1 MLHFRYKLPK
11 GKDKIEVQSMSSEVL
26 VSIKKRLKLPAIVAP
41 MFLVS
46 GPDAVV
52 HSCKQGLMG
61 SFPGPNART
70 IDDLRNWFET
80 IDSKLNDEDAPWA
93 FNMITHNSYG
103 RFNEEIALVE
113 EFKPKIVITALG
125 GPHRVTQQVHRYGGL
140 VFADVNSPS
149 FARKAIDR
157 GADGLVLVCT
167 GAGGHTGE
175 YALMPFLDEVKSF
188 FDGPLIVG
196 GGISNGRS
204 IRAVENLG
212 VDFAYIGTRF
222 LAAKETLI
230 SDAYRQMVWESKMED
245 LIQSRAITGALGN
258 WMKASVEASGLSL
271 DDTKK
276 IAKIDFSGDMHAGSK
291 AWKTVWSAGQ
301 GVGNIK
307 NPETIREII
316 DILKREYETAVEF
329 QSKGS
334 QYL

>member
-1 MLHFRYKLPK
+1 
-11 GKDKIEVQSMSSEVL
+11 MSDEIL
-26 VSIKKRLKLPAIVAP
+26 VSIKKRLKLPAVVAP

-46 GPDAVV
+46 GPDAVIQ
-52 HSCKQGLMG
+52 SCKEGLMG

-70 IDDLRNWFET
+70 IDDLRSWFEI
-80 IDSKLNDEDAPWA
+80 IDTKLNQTDAPWA

-103 RFNEEIALVE
+103 RFDQEITLVE

-125 GPHRVTQQVHRYGGL
+125 GPHRVTQQVHAYGGL

-175 YALMPFLDEVKSF
+175 YALMPFLDEVRSF
-188 FDGPLIVG
+188 FDGPIMVG

-204 IRAVENLG
+204 IRAAETLG
-212 VDFAYIGTRF
+212 IDFAYIGTRF
-222 LAAKETLI
+222 LAAQETLI
-230 SDAYRQMVWESKMED
+230 SDAYRQMVWDSKMED

-258 WMKASVEASGLSL
+258 WMRASVEASGLSL

-301 GVGNIK
+301 GVGNVK
-307 NPETIREII
+307 KPETIKEII
-316 DILKREYETAVEF
+316 DILKKEYETAVEL

>member
-1 MLHFRYKLPK
+1 
-11 GKDKIEVQSMSSEVL
+11 MSNEIL
-26 VSIKKRLKLPAIVAP
+26 VSIKKRLKLPAVVAP

-46 GPDAVV
+46 GPDAVIQ
-52 HSCKQGLMG
+52 SCKEGLMG

-70 IDDLRNWFET
+70 IDDLRSWFEI
-80 IDSKLNDEDAPWA
+80 IDTKLNQEDAPWA

-103 RFNEEIALVE
+103 RFDQEITLVE

-125 GPHRVTQQVHRYGGL
+125 GPHRVTQQVHAYGGL

-149 FARKAIDR
+149 FAKKAIDR

-175 YALMPFLDEVKSF
+175 YALMPFLDEVRSF
-188 FDGPLIVG
+188 FDGPIMVG

-204 IRAVENLG
+204 IRAAETLG
-212 VDFAYIGTRF
+212 IDFAYIGTRF
-222 LAAKETLI
+222 LAAQETLI
-230 SDAYRQMVWESKMED
+230 SDAYRQMVWDSKMED

-258 WMKASVEASGLSL
+258 WMRASVEASGLSL

-301 GVGNIK
+301 GVGNVK
-307 NPETIREII
+307 KRETIKEII
-316 DILKREYETAVEF
+316 DILKKEYETSVEL

>member
-1 MLHFRYKLPK
+1 
-11 GKDKIEVQSMSSEVL
+11 MSNEIL
-26 VSIKKRLKLPAIVAP
+26 LSIKKRLKLPAVVAP

-46 GPDAVV
+46 GPDAVIQ
-52 HSCKQGLMG
+52 SCKEGLMG

-70 IDDLRNWFET
+70 IDDLRSWFDIINT
-80 IDSKLNDEDAPWA
+80 KLNEEDAPWA

-103 RFNEEIALVE
+103 RFDQEITLVE

-125 GPHRVTQQVHRYGGL
+125 GPHRVTQQVHAYGGL

-149 FARKAIDR
+149 FAKKAIDR

-175 YALMPFLDEVKSF
+175 YALMPFLDEVRSF
-188 FDGPLIVG
+188 FDGPIMVG

-204 IRAVENLG
+204 IRAAETLG
-212 VDFAYIGTRF
+212 IDFAYIGTRF
-222 LAAKETLI
+222 LAAQETLI
-230 SDAYRQMVWESKMED
+230 SDAYRQMVWDSKMED

-258 WMKASVEASGLSL
+258 WMRASVEASGLSL

-301 GVGNIK
+301 GVGSVRK
-307 NPETIREII
+307 PETIKEII
-316 DILKREYETAVEF
+316 DILKKEYEAAVKI

>member
-1 MLHFRYKLPK
+1 
-11 GKDKIEVQSMSSEVL
+11 MSSEVL

-196 GGISNGRS
+196 GGISNGMS

-307 NPETIREII
+307 NPETIKDII
-316 DILKREYETAVEF
+316 NILKKEYRSAVEM
-329 QSKGS
+329 QAMGS
-334 QYL
+334 DYL

>member
-1 MLHFRYKLPK
+1 
-11 GKDKIEVQSMSSEVL
+11 MSNEIL
-26 VSIKKRLKLPAIVAP
+26 FSIKKRLKLPAVVAP

-46 GPDAVV
+46 GPDAVIQ
-52 HSCKQGLMG
+52 SCKEGLMG

-70 IDDLRNWFET
+70 IDDLRSWFEI
-80 IDSKLNDEDAPWA
+80 IDTKLNQEDAPWA

-103 RFNEEIALVE
+103 RFDQEITLVE

-125 GPHRVTQQVHRYGGL
+125 GPHRVTQQVHAYGGL

-149 FARKAIDR
+149 FAKKAIDR

-175 YALMPFLDEVKSF
+175 YALMPFLDEVRSF
-188 FDGPLIVG
+188 FDGPIMVG

-204 IRAVENLG
+204 IRAAETLG

-222 LAAKETLI
+222 LAAQETLI
-230 SDAYRQMVWESKMED
+230 SNAYRQMVWDSKMED

-301 GVGNIK
+301 GVGNVRK
-307 NPETIREII
+307 PETIKEII
-316 DILKREYETAVEF
+316 DILKKEYETAVEL
-329 QSKGS
+329 QSEGS

>member
-1 MLHFRYKLPK
+1 
-11 GKDKIEVQSMSSEVL
+11 MSNEIL
-26 VSIKKRLKLPAIVAP
+26 FSIKKRLKLPAVVAP

-46 GPDAVV
+46 GPDAVIQ
-52 HSCKQGLMG
+52 SCKEGLMG

-70 IDDLRNWFET
+70 IDDLRSWFEIINT
-80 IDSKLNDEDAPWA
+80 KLNQEDAPWA

-103 RFNEEIALVE
+103 RFDQEITLVE

-125 GPHRVTQQVHRYGGL
+125 GPHRVTQQVHAYGGL

-149 FARKAIDR
+149 FAKKAIDR

-175 YALMPFLDEVKSF
+175 YALMPFLDEVRSF
-188 FDGPLIVG
+188 FDGPIMVG

-204 IRAVENLG
+204 IRAAETLG
-212 VDFAYIGTRF
+212 IDFAYIGTRF
-222 LAAKETLI
+222 LAAQETLI
-230 SDAYRQMVWESKMED
+230 SDAYRQMVWDSKMED

-258 WMKASVEASGLSL
+258 WMRASVEASGLSL

-301 GVGNIK
+301 GVGNVK
-307 NPETIREII
+307 KPETIKEII
-316 DILKREYETAVEF
+316 DILKKEYETAVKL
-329 QSKGS
+329 QSEGS

>member
-1 MLHFRYKLPK
+1 
-11 GKDKIEVQSMSSEVL
+11 MSNEIL
-26 VSIKKRLKLPAIVAP
+26 LSIKKRLKLPAVVAP

-46 GPDAVV
+46 GPDAVIQ
-52 HSCKQGLMG
+52 SCKEGLMG

-70 IDDLRNWFET
+70 IDDLRSWFEI
-80 IDSKLNDEDAPWA
+80 IDTKLNQEDAPWA

-103 RFNEEIALVE
+103 RFDQEITLVE

-125 GPHRVTQQVHRYGGL
+125 GPHRVTQQVHAYGGL

-149 FARKAIDR
+149 FAKKAIDR

-175 YALMPFLDEVKSF
+175 YALMPFLDEVRSF
-188 FDGPLIVG
+188 FDGPIMVG

-204 IRAVENLG
+204 IRAAETLG
-212 VDFAYIGTRF
+212 IDFAYIGTRF
-222 LAAKETLI
+222 LAAQETLI
-230 SDAYRQMVWESKMED
+230 SDAYRQMVWDSKMED

-258 WMKASVEASGLSL
+258 WMRASVEASGLSL

-301 GVGNIK
+301 GVGSVRK
-307 NPETIREII
+307 PETIKEII
-316 DILKREYETAVEF
+316 DILKKEYEAAVKI

>member
-1 MLHFRYKLPK
+1 
-11 GKDKIEVQSMSSEVL
+11 MSNEIL
-26 VSIKKRLKLPAIVAP
+26 FSIKKRLKLPAVVAP

-46 GPDAVV
+46 GPDAVIQ
-52 HSCKQGLMG
+52 SCKEGLMG

-70 IDDLRNWFET
+70 IDDLRSWFEI
-80 IDSKLNDEDAPWA
+80 IDTKLNQEDAPWA

-103 RFNEEIALVE
+103 RFDQEITLVE

-125 GPHRVTQQVHRYGGL
+125 GPHRVTQQVHAYGGL

-175 YALMPFLDEVKSF
+175 YALMPFLDEVRSF
-188 FDGPLIVG
+188 FDGPIMVG

-204 IRAVENLG
+204 IRAAETLG
-212 VDFAYIGTRF
+212 IDFAYIGTRF
-222 LAAKETLI
+222 LAAQETLI
-230 SDAYRQMVWESKMED
+230 SDAYRQMVWDSKMED

-301 GVGNIK
+301 GVGNVRK
-307 NPETIREII
+307 PETIKEII
-316 DILKREYETAVEF
+316 DILKIEYQAAVKL

>member
-1 MLHFRYKLPK
+1 
-11 GKDKIEVQSMSSEVL
+11 MSNEIL
-26 VSIKKRLKLPAIVAP
+26 VSIKKRLKLPAVVAP

-46 GPDAVV
+46 GPDAVIQ
-52 HSCKQGLMG
+52 SCKEGLMG

-70 IDDLRNWFET
+70 IDDLRSWFEI
-80 IDSKLNDEDAPWA
+80 IDTKLNPEDAPWA

-103 RFNEEIALVE
+103 RFDQEITLVE

-125 GPHRVTQQVHRYGGL
+125 GPHRVTQQVHAYGGL

-175 YALMPFLDEVKSF
+175 YALMPFLDEVRSF
-188 FDGPLIVG
+188 FDGPIMVG

-204 IRAVENLG
+204 IRAAETLG
-212 VDFAYIGTRF
+212 IDFAYIGTRF
-222 LAAKETLI
+222 LAAQETLI
-230 SDAYRQMVWESKMED
+230 SDAYRQMVWDSKMED

-258 WMKASVEASGLSL
+258 WMRASVEASGLSL

-301 GVGNIK
+301 GVGNVK
-307 NPETIREII
+307 KPETIKEII
-316 DILKREYETAVEF
+316 DILKKEYETAVEL
-329 QSKGS
+329 QSEGS

>member
-1 MLHFRYKLPK
+1 
-11 GKDKIEVQSMSSEVL
+11 MSNEIL
-26 VSIKKRLKLPAIVAP
+26 VSIKNRLKLPAVVAP

-46 GPDAVV
+46 GPEAVIQ
-52 HSCKQGLMG
+52 SCKEGLMG

-70 IDDLRNWFET
+70 INDLRSWFEI
-80 IDSKLNDEDAPWA
+80 IDTKLNQEDAPWA

-103 RFNEEIALVE
+103 RFDQEITLVE

-125 GPHRVTQQVHRYGGL
+125 GPHRVTQQVHGYGGL

-175 YALMPFLDEVKSF
+175 YALMPFLDEVRSF
-188 FDGPLIVG
+188 FDGPIMVG

-204 IRAVENLG
+204 IRAVETLG
-212 VDFAYIGTRF
+212 IDFAYIGTRF
-222 LAAKETLI
+222 LAAQETLI
-230 SDAYRQMVWESKMED
+230 SDAYRQMVWDSKMED

-301 GVGNIK
+301 GVGNVK
-307 NPETIREII
+307 KPETIKEII
-316 DILKREYETAVEF
+316 DLLKKEYETSVEL

>member
-1 MLHFRYKLPK
+1 
-11 GKDKIEVQSMSSEVL
+11 MSNEIL
-26 VSIKKRLKLPAIVAP
+26 VSIKKRLKLPAVVAP

-46 GPDAVV
+46 GPDAVIQ
-52 HSCKQGLMG
+52 SCKEGLMG

-70 IDDLRNWFET
+70 IDDLRSWFEI
-80 IDSKLNDEDAPWA
+80 IDTKLNHEDAPWA

-103 RFNEEIALVE
+103 RFDQEITLVE

-125 GPHRVTQQVHRYGGL
+125 GPHRVTQQVHAYGGL

-149 FARKAIDR
+149 FAKKAIDR

-175 YALMPFLDEVKSF
+175 YALMPFLDEVRSF
-188 FDGPLIVG
+188 FDGPIMVG

-204 IRAVENLG
+204 IRAAETLG
-212 VDFAYIGTRF
+212 IDFAYIGTRF
-222 LAAKETLI
+222 LAAQETLI
-230 SDAYRQMVWESKMED
+230 SDAYRQMVWDSKMED

-258 WMKASVEASGLSL
+258 WMRASVEASGLSL

-301 GVGNIK
+301 GVGSVRK
-307 NPETIREII
+307 PETIKEII
-316 DILKREYETAVEF
+316 DVLKKEYEVAVKI

>member
-1 MLHFRYKLPK
+1 
-11 GKDKIEVQSMSSEVL
+11 MSNEIL
-26 VSIKKRLKLPAIVAP
+26 FSIKKRLKLPAVVAP

-46 GPDAVV
+46 GPDAVIQ
-52 HSCKQGLMG
+52 SCKEGLMG

-70 IDDLRNWFET
+70 IDDLRSWFEI
-80 IDSKLNDEDAPWA
+80 IDTKLNQEDAPWA

-103 RFNEEIALVE
+103 RFDQEITLVE

-125 GPHRVTQQVHRYGGL
+125 GPHRVTQQVHAYGGL

-175 YALMPFLDEVKSF
+175 YALMPFLDEVRSF
-188 FDGPLIVG
+188 FDGPIMVG

-204 IRAVENLG
+204 ILAAETLG
-212 VDFAYIGTRF
+212 IDFAYIGTRF
-222 LAAKETLI
+222 LAAQETLI
-230 SDAYRQMVWESKMED
+230 SDAYRQMVWDSKMED
-245 LIQSRAITGALGN
+245 LIQSRAITVALGN

-301 GVGNIK
+301 GVGNVRK
-307 NPETIREII
+307 PETIKEII
-316 DILKREYETAVEF
+316 DILKKEYETAVEL
-329 QSKGS
+329 QSEGS

>member
-1 MLHFRYKLPK
+1 
-11 GKDKIEVQSMSSEVL
+11 MSNEIL
-26 VSIKKRLKLPAIVAP
+26 FSIKKRLKLPAVVAP

-46 GPDAVV
+46 GPDAVIQ
-52 HSCKQGLMG
+52 SCKEGLMG

-70 IDDLRNWFET
+70 IDDLRSWFDIINT
-80 IDSKLNDEDAPWA
+80 KLNEEDAPWA

-103 RFNEEIALVE
+103 RFDQEITLVE

-125 GPHRVTQQVHRYGGL
+125 GPHRVTQQVHAYGGL

-149 FARKAIDR
+149 FAKKAIDR

-175 YALMPFLDEVKSF
+175 YALMPFLDEVRSF
-188 FDGPLIVG
+188 FDGPIMVG

-204 IRAVENLG
+204 IRAAETLG
-212 VDFAYIGTRF
+212 IDFAYIGTRF
-222 LAAKETLI
+222 LAAQETLI
-230 SDAYRQMVWESKMED
+230 SDAYRQMVWDSKMED

-258 WMKASVEASGLSL
+258 WMRASVEASGLSL

-301 GVGNIK
+301 GVGNVRK
-307 NPETIREII
+307 PETIKEII
-316 DILKREYETAVEF
+316 DILKNEYETAVKL

>member
-1 MLHFRYKLPK
+1 
-11 GKDKIEVQSMSSEVL
+11 MSDEIL
-26 VSIKKRLKLPAIVAP
+26 VSIKKRLKLPAVVAP

-46 GPDAVV
+46 GPDAVIQ
-52 HSCKQGLMG
+52 SCKEGLMG

-70 IDDLRNWFET
+70 IDDLRSWFEI
-80 IDSKLNDEDAPWA
+80 IDTKLNQTDAPWA

-103 RFNEEIALVE
+103 RFDQEIALVE

-125 GPHRVTQQVHRYGGL
+125 GPHRVTQQVHEYGGL

-175 YALMPFLDEVKSF
+175 YALMPFLDEVRSF
-188 FDGPLIVG
+188 FDGPIMVG

-204 IRAVENLG
+204 IRAAETLG
-212 VDFAYIGTRF
+212 IDFAYIGTRF
-222 LAAKETLI
+222 LAAQETLI
-230 SDAYRQMVWESKMED
+230 SDAYRQMVWDSKMED

-301 GVGNIK
+301 GVGNVKKPERIK
-307 NPETIREII
+307 EII
-316 DILKREYETAVEF
+316 DILKKEYETAVEL

>member
-1 MLHFRYKLPK
+1 
-11 GKDKIEVQSMSSEVL
+11 MSNEIL
-26 VSIKKRLKLPAIVAP
+26 FSIKKRLKLPAVVAP

-46 GPDAVV
+46 GPDAVIQ
-52 HSCKQGLMG
+52 SCKEGLMG

-70 IDDLRNWFET
+70 IDDLRSWFEI
-80 IDSKLNDEDAPWA
+80 IDTKLNQEDAPWA

-103 RFNEEIALVE
+103 RFDQEITLVE

-125 GPHRVTQQVHRYGGL
+125 GPHRVTQQVHAYGGL

-149 FARKAIDR
+149 FAKKAIDR

-175 YALMPFLDEVKSF
+175 YALMPFLDEVRSF
-188 FDGPLIVG
+188 FDGPIMVG

-204 IRAVENLG
+204 IRAAETLG
-212 VDFAYIGTRF
+212 IDFAYIGTRF
-222 LAAKETLI
+222 LAAQETLI
-230 SDAYRQMVWESKMED
+230 SDAYRQMVWDSKMED

-258 WMKASVEASGLSL
+258 WMRASVEASGLSL

-301 GVGNIK
+301 GVGSVRK
-307 NPETIREII
+307 PETIKEII
-316 DILKREYETAVEF
+316 DILKKEYQVAVKF

>member
-1 MLHFRYKLPK
+1 
-11 GKDKIEVQSMSSEVL
+11 MSDEIL
-26 VSIKKRLKLPAIVAP
+26 VSIKKRLKLPAVVAP

-46 GPDAVV
+46 GPDAVIQ
-52 HSCKQGLMG
+52 SCKEGLMG

-70 IDDLRNWFET
+70 IDDLRSWFEV
-80 IDSKLNDEDAPWA
+80 IDTKLNQEDAPWA

-103 RFNEEIALVE
+103 RFDQEITLVE

-125 GPHRVTQQVHRYGGL
+125 GPHRVTQQVHAYGGL

-149 FARKAIDR
+149 FAKKAIDR

-175 YALMPFLDEVKSF
+175 YALMPFLDEVRSF
-188 FDGPLIVG
+188 FDGPIMVG

-204 IRAVENLG
+204 IRAAETLG
-212 VDFAYIGTRF
+212 IDFAYIGTRF
-222 LAAKETLI
+222 LAAQETLI
-230 SDAYRQMVWESKMED
+230 SDAYRQMVWDSKMED

-258 WMKASVEASGLSL
+258 WMRASVEASGLSL

-301 GVGNIK
+301 GVGNVRK
-307 NPETIREII
+307 PETIKEII
-316 DILKREYETAVEF
+316 DILKKEYEAAVKI

>member
-1 MLHFRYKLPK
+1 
-11 GKDKIEVQSMSSEVL
+11 MSNEIL
-26 VSIKKRLKLPAIVAP
+26 FSIKKRLKLPAVVAP

-46 GPDAVV
+46 GPDAVIQ
-52 HSCKQGLMG
+52 SCKEGLMG

-70 IDDLRNWFET
+70 IDDLRSWFDIINT
-80 IDSKLNDEDAPWA
+80 KLNEEDAPWA

-103 RFNEEIALVE
+103 RFDQEITLVE

-125 GPHRVTQQVHRYGGL
+125 GPHRVTQQVHAYGGL

-149 FARKAIDR
+149 FAKKAIDR

-175 YALMPFLDEVKSF
+175 YALMPFLDEVRSF
-188 FDGPLIVG
+188 FDGPIMVG

-204 IRAVENLG
+204 IRAAETLG
-212 VDFAYIGTRF
+212 VDFAYVGTRF
-222 LAAKETLI
+222 LAAQETLI
-230 SDAYRQMVWESKMED
+230 SDAYRQMVWDSKMED

-258 WMKASVEASGLSL
+258 WMRASVEASGLSL

-301 GVGNIK
+301 GVGNVRK
-307 NPETIREII
+307 PETIKEII
-316 DILKREYETAVEF
+316 DILKKEYEAAVKI

>member
-1 MLHFRYKLPK
+1 
-11 GKDKIEVQSMSSEVL
+11 MSDEIL
-26 VSIKKRLKLPAIVAP
+26 VSIKKRLKLPAVVAP

-46 GPDAVV
+46 GPDAVIQ
-52 HSCKQGLMG
+52 SCKEGLMG

-70 IDDLRNWFET
+70 IDDLRSWFEI
-80 IDSKLNDEDAPWA
+80 IDTKLNQKDAPWA

-103 RFNEEIALVE
+103 RFDQEITLVE

-125 GPHRVTQQVHRYGGL
+125 GPHRVTQQVHAYGGL

-175 YALMPFLDEVKSF
+175 YALMPFIDEVRSF
-188 FDGPLIVG
+188 FDGPIMVG

-204 IRAVENLG
+204 IRAAETLG
-212 VDFAYIGTRF
+212 IDFAYIGTRF
-222 LAAKETLI
+222 LAAQETLI
-230 SDAYRQMVWESKMED
+230 SDAYRQMVWDSKMED

-301 GVGNIK
+301 GVGNVK
-307 NPETIREII
+307 KPETIREII
-316 DILKREYETAVEF
+316 DILKKEYETAVEL

>member
-1 MLHFRYKLPK
+1 
-11 GKDKIEVQSMSSEVL
+11 MSDEIL
-26 VSIKKRLKLPAIVAP
+26 VSIKKRLKLPAVVAP

-46 GPDAVV
+46 GPDAVIQ
-52 HSCKQGLMG
+52 SCKEGLMG

-70 IDDLRNWFET
+70 IDDLRSWFEI
-80 IDSKLNDEDAPWA
+80 IDTKLNQQDAPWA

-103 RFNEEIALVE
+103 RFDQEITLVE

-125 GPHRVTQQVHRYGGL
+125 GPHRVTQQVHAYGGL

-175 YALMPFLDEVKSF
+175 YALMPFLDEVRSF
-188 FDGPLIVG
+188 FDGPIMVG

-204 IRAVENLG
+204 IRAAETLG
-212 VDFAYIGTRF
+212 IDFAYIGTRF
-222 LAAKETLI
+222 LAAQETLI
-230 SDAYRQMVWESKMED
+230 SDAYRQMVWDSKMED

-276 IAKIDFSGDMHAGSK
+276 IAKIDFSGDMHAASK

-301 GVGNIK
+301 GVGNVK
-307 NPETIREII
+307 KPETIKEII
-316 DILKREYETAVEF
+316 DILKKEYETAVEL

>member
-1 MLHFRYKLPK
+1 
-11 GKDKIEVQSMSSEVL
+11 MSNEIL
-26 VSIKKRLKLPAIVAP
+26 VSIKKRLKLPAVVAP

-46 GPDAVV
+46 GPDAVIQ
-52 HSCKQGLMG
+52 SCKEGLIG

-70 IDDLRNWFET
+70 IDDLRSWFEI
-80 IDSKLNDEDAPWA
+80 IDTKLNQQDAPWA

-103 RFNEEIALVE
+103 RFDQEITLVE

-125 GPHRVTQQVHRYGGL
+125 GPHRVTQQVHAYGGL

-149 FARKAIDR
+149 FAKKAIDR

-175 YALMPFLDEVKSF
+175 YALMPFLDEVRSF
-188 FDGPLIVG
+188 FDGPIMVG

-204 IRAVENLG
+204 IRAAETLG
-212 VDFAYIGTRF
+212 IDFAYIGTRF
-222 LAAKETLI
+222 LAAQETLI
-230 SDAYRQMVWESKMED
+230 SDAYRQMVWDSKMED

-301 GVGNIK
+301 GVGNVRK
-307 NPETIREII
+307 PETIEEII
-316 DILKREYETAVEF
+316 DILKKEYEAAVEI

>member
-1 MLHFRYKLPK
+1 
-11 GKDKIEVQSMSSEVL
+11 MSNEIL
-26 VSIKKRLKLPAIVAP
+26 VSIKKRLKLPAVVAP

-46 GPDAVV
+46 GPDAVIQ
-52 HSCKQGLMG
+52 SCKEGLMG

-70 IDDLRNWFET
+70 IDDLRIWFEI
-80 IDSKLNDEDAPWA
+80 IDTKLNQQDAPWA

-103 RFNEEIALVE
+103 RFDQEITLVE

-125 GPHRVTQQVHRYGGL
+125 GPHRVTQQVHAYGGL

-149 FARKAIDR
+149 FAKKAIDR

-175 YALMPFLDEVKSF
+175 YALMPFLDEVRSF
-188 FDGPLIVG
+188 FDGPIMVG

-204 IRAVENLG
+204 IRAAETLG
-212 VDFAYIGTRF
+212 IDFAYIGTRF
-222 LAAKETLI
+222 LAAQETLI
-230 SDAYRQMVWESKMED
+230 SNAYRQMVWDSKMED

-258 WMKASVEASGLSL
+258 WMRASVEASGLSL

-301 GVGNIK
+301 GVGNVRK
-307 NPETIREII
+307 PETIKEII
-316 DILKREYETAVEF
+316 DILKKEYQAAVKL

>member
-1 MLHFRYKLPK
+1 
-11 GKDKIEVQSMSSEVL
+11 MSNEIL
-26 VSIKKRLKLPAIVAP
+26 FSIKKRLKLPAVVAP

-46 GPDAVV
+46 GPDAVIQ
-52 HSCKQGLMG
+52 SCKEGLMG

-70 IDDLRNWFET
+70 IDDLRSWFEI
-80 IDSKLNDEDAPWA
+80 IDTKLNQQDAPWA

-103 RFNEEIALVE
+103 RFDQEITLVE

-125 GPHRVTQQVHRYGGL
+125 GPHRVTQQVHAYGGL

-149 FARKAIDR
+149 FAKKAIDR

-175 YALMPFLDEVKSF
+175 YALMPFLDEVRSF
-188 FDGPLIVG
+188 FDGPIMIG

-204 IRAVENLG
+204 IRAAETLG
-212 VDFAYIGTRF
+212 IDFAYIGTRF
-222 LAAKETLI
+222 LAAQETLI
-230 SDAYRQMVWESKMED
+230 SDAYRQMVWDSKMED

-258 WMKASVEASGLSL
+258 WMRASVEASGLSL

-301 GVGNIK
+301 GVGNVK
-307 NPETIREII
+307 KPETIKEII
-316 DILKREYETAVEF
+316 DLLKKEYETSVEL

>member
-1 MLHFRYKLPK
+1 MSN
-11 GKDKIEVQSMSSEVL
+11 KIL
-26 VSIKKRLKLPAIVAP
+26 FSIKKRLKLPAVVAP

-46 GPDAVV
+46 GPDAVIQ
-52 HSCKQGLMG
+52 SCKEGLMG

-70 IDDLRNWFET
+70 IDDLRSWFEI
-80 IDSKLNDEDAPWA
+80 IDTKLNQEDAPWA

-103 RFNEEIALVE
+103 RFDQEITLVE

-125 GPHRVTQQVHRYGGL
+125 GPHRVTQQVHAYGGL

-175 YALMPFLDEVKSF
+175 YALMPFLDEVRSF
-188 FDGPLIVG
+188 FDGPIMVG

-204 IRAVENLG
+204 IRAAETLG
-212 VDFAYIGTRF
+212 IDFAYIGTRF
-222 LAAKETLI
+222 LAAQETLI
-230 SDAYRQMVWESKMED
+230 SNAYRQMVWDSKMED

-258 WMKASVEASGLSL
+258 WMRASVEASGLSL

-291 AWKTVWSAGQ
+291 ALKTVWSAWQ
-301 GVGNIK
+301 GVGNVK
-307 NPETIREII
+307 KPETIKEII
-316 DILKREYETAVEF
+316 DLLKKEYETSVEL

>member
-1 MLHFRYKLPK
+1 
-11 GKDKIEVQSMSSEVL
+11 MSNEIL
-26 VSIKKRLKLPAIVAP
+26 FSIKKRLKLPAVVAP

-46 GPDAVV
+46 GPDAVIQ
-52 HSCKQGLMG
+52 SCKEGLMG

-70 IDDLRNWFET
+70 IDDLRSWFEI
-80 IDSKLNDEDAPWA
+80 IDTKLNQEDAPWA

-103 RFNEEIALVE
+103 RFDQEITLVE

-125 GPHRVTQQVHRYGGL
+125 GPHRVTQQVHAYGGL

-149 FARKAIDR
+149 FAKKAIDR

-175 YALMPFLDEVKSF
+175 YALMPFLDEVRSF
-188 FDGPLIVG
+188 FDGPIMVG

-204 IRAVENLG
+204 IRAAETLG

-222 LAAKETLI
+222 LAAQETLI
-230 SDAYRQMVWESKMED
+230 SNAYRQMVWDSKMED

-258 WMKASVEASGLSL
+258 WMRASVEASGLSL

-301 GVGNIK
+301 GVGNVRK
-307 NPETIREII
+307 PETIKEII
-316 DILKREYETAVEF
+316 DILKKEYQAAVKL

>member
-1 MLHFRYKLPK
+1 
-11 GKDKIEVQSMSSEVL
+11 MSNEIL
-26 VSIKKRLKLPAIVAP
+26 VSIKKRLKLPAVVAP

-46 GPDAVV
+46 GPDAVIQ
-52 HSCKQGLMG
+52 SCKEGLMG

-70 IDDLRNWFET
+70 IADLRSWFEI
-80 IDSKLNDEDAPWA
+80 IDTKLNQEDAPWA

-103 RFNEEIALVE
+103 RFDQEITLVE

-125 GPHRVTQQVHRYGGL
+125 GPHRVTQQVHAYGGL

-149 FARKAIDR
+149 FAKKAIDR

-175 YALMPFLDEVKSF
+175 YALMPFLDEVRSF
-188 FDGPLIVG
+188 FDGPIMVG

-204 IRAVENLG
+204 IRAAETLG
-212 VDFAYIGTRF
+212 IDFAYIGTRF
-222 LAAKETLI
+222 LAAQETLI
-230 SDAYRQMVWESKMED
+230 SDAYRQMVWDSKMED

-301 GVGNIK
+301 GVGNVK
-307 NPETIREII
+307 KPETIKEII
-316 DILKREYETAVEF
+316 DILKKEYETAVKL
-329 QSKGS
+329 QTKGS

>member
-1 MLHFRYKLPK
+1 
-11 GKDKIEVQSMSSEVL
+11 MSNEIL
-26 VSIKKRLKLPAIVAP
+26 FSIKTRLKLPAVVAP

-46 GPDAVV
+46 GPDAVIQ
-52 HSCKQGLMG
+52 SCKEGLMG

-70 IDDLRNWFET
+70 IDDLRSWFEI
-80 IDSKLNDEDAPWA
+80 IDTKLNQEDAPWA

-103 RFNEEIALVE
+103 RFDQEITLVE

-125 GPHRVTQQVHRYGGL
+125 GPHRVTQQVHAYGGL

-149 FARKAIDR
+149 FAKKAIDR

-175 YALMPFLDEVKSF
+175 YALMPFLDEVRSF
-188 FDGPLIVG
+188 FDGPIMVG

-204 IRAVENLG
+204 IRAAETLG
-212 VDFAYIGTRF
+212 VDFAYVGTRF
-222 LAAKETLI
+222 LAAQETLI
-230 SDAYRQMVWESKMED
+230 SDAYRQMVWDSKMED

-258 WMKASVEASGLSL
+258 WMRASVEASGLSL

-301 GVGNIK
+301 GVGNVK
-307 NPETIREII
+307 KPETIKEII
-316 DILKREYETAVEF
+316 DILKKEYETAVEL
-329 QSKGS
+329 QSEGS

>member
-1 MLHFRYKLPK
+1 
-11 GKDKIEVQSMSSEVL
+11 MSNEIL
-26 VSIKKRLKLPAIVAP
+26 VSIKKRLKLPAVVAP

-46 GPDAVV
+46 GPDAVIQ
-52 HSCKQGLMG
+52 SCKEGLMG

-70 IDDLRNWFET
+70 IDDLRSWFEV
-80 IDSKLNDEDAPWA
+80 IDTKLNQEDAPWA

-103 RFNEEIALVE
+103 RFDQEITLVE

-125 GPHRVTQQVHRYGGL
+125 GPHRVTQQVHAYGGL

-149 FARKAIDR
+149 FAKKAIDR

-175 YALMPFLDEVKSF
+175 YALMPFLDEVRSF
-188 FDGPLIVG
+188 FDGPIMVG

-204 IRAVENLG
+204 IRAAETLG
-212 VDFAYIGTRF
+212 IDFAYIGTRF
-222 LAAKETLI
+222 LAAQETLI
-230 SDAYRQMVWESKMED
+230 SDAYRQMVWDSKMED

-258 WMKASVEASGLSL
+258 WMRASVEASGLSL

-301 GVGNIK
+301 GVGNVRK
-307 NPETIREII
+307 PETIKEII
-316 DILKREYETAVEF
+316 DILKKEYGAAVKI

>member
-1 MLHFRYKLPK
+1 
-11 GKDKIEVQSMSSEVL
+11 MSDEIL
-26 VSIKKRLKLPAIVAP
+26 VSIKKRLKLPAVVAP

-46 GPDAVV
+46 GPDAVIQ
-52 HSCKQGLMG
+52 SCKEGLMG

-70 IDDLRNWFET
+70 IDDLRSWFEI
-80 IDSKLNDEDAPWA
+80 IDTKLNQTDAPWA

-103 RFNEEIALVE
+103 RFDQEITLVE
-113 EFKPKIVITALG
+113 EFKPKIVITTLG
-125 GPHRVTQQVHRYGGL
+125 GPHRVTQQVHSYGGL

-175 YALMPFLDEVKSF
+175 YALMPFLDEVRSF
-188 FDGPLIVG
+188 FDGPIMVG

-204 IRAVENLG
+204 IRAAETLG
-212 VDFAYIGTRF
+212 IDFAYIGTRF
-222 LAAKETLI
+222 LAAQETLI
-230 SDAYRQMVWESKMED
+230 SDAYRQMVWNSKMED

-276 IAKIDFSGDMHAGSK
+276 IAKIDFSGDMHSGSK

-301 GVGNIK
+301 GVGNVK
-307 NPETIREII
+307 KPETIKEII
-316 DILKREYETAVEF
+316 DILKKEYETAVEL
-329 QSKGS
+329 QSEGS

>member
-1 MLHFRYKLPK
+1 
-11 GKDKIEVQSMSSEVL
+11 MSNEIL
-26 VSIKKRLKLPAIVAP
+26 VSIKKRLKLPAVVAP

-46 GPDAVV
+46 GPDAVIQ
-52 HSCKQGLMG
+52 SCKEGLMG

-70 IDDLRNWFET
+70 IYDLKSWFEI
-80 IDSKLNDEDAPWA
+80 IDTKLNQEDAPWA

-103 RFNEEIALVE
+103 RFDQEITLVE

-125 GPHRVTQQVHRYGGL
+125 GPHRVTQQVHAYGGL

-149 FARKAIDR
+149 FAKKAIDR

-175 YALMPFLDEVKSF
+175 YALMPFLDEVRSF
-188 FDGPLIVG
+188 FDGPIMVG

-204 IRAVENLG
+204 IRAAETLG
-212 VDFAYIGTRF
+212 IDFAYIGTRF
-222 LAAKETLI
+222 LAAQETLI
-230 SDAYRQMVWESKMED
+230 SDAYRQMVWDSKMED

-301 GVGNIK
+301 GVGNVK
-307 NPETIREII
+307 KPETIKEII
-316 DILKREYETAVEF
+316 DILKKEYETAVEL
-329 QSKGS
+329 QSEGS